1 MLSTK
6 SLFNNS
12 LPWRHTYQGDFNSKE
27 ECGANTVRP
36 MLVPPRADD
45 GPVAYYPC
53 LPACTKTYYCCEKPK
68 SKPRE
73 ESSRRG
79 ECRHSQQKIE
89 RRPCSPPNNHQ
100 DCFVIRSPSPRPPC
114 CEPQCK
120 PTKTKYIIPCYRYE
134 DGRIANQPT
143 VLMRRACEVAIGKR
157 PRKKPYEERRFI
169 RDADHQE
176 SRYIRED
183 EEGNCCFHFEKQ
195 KHSSRPQCPAV
206 IAQCASCPQYC
217 MEYPPCVTARPE
229 PSLPPNC
236 YYYSCYN
243 PC

>member
-1 MLSTK
+1 MEICCL
-6 SLFNNS
+6 
-12 LPWRHTYQGDFNSKE
+12 E
-27 ECGANTVRP
+27 ECGANSVRP
-36 MLVPPRADD
+36 VLIAPRCNDA
-45 GPVAYYPC
+45 PVDFYPC

-68 SKPRE
+68 PKESRE

-79 ECRHSQQKIE
+79 ECRHSQHKME

-100 DCFVIRSPSPRPPC
+100 DCYVVRPPSPRPPC

-143 VLMRRACEVAIGKR
+143 VLMRRACEVAVGKR
-157 PRKKPYEERRFI
+157 PRKKPYEESRFI

-183 EEGNCCFHFEKQ
+183 EEGNCCFHFENQ
-195 KHSSRPQCPAV
+195 KNQSCPP
-206 IAQCASCPQYC
+206 IGQCASCPQYC
-217 MEYPPCVTARPE
+217 MEYPPCVTARPM
-229 PSLPPNC
+229 PSPPPPQN
-236 YYYSCYN
+236 YN
-243 PC
+243 TAS